1 MKNAMKDGVGP
12 DTTATVSPQQKHVF
26 EASVFRAGESWC
38 VGRQRLK
45 FTEKS
50 AACSGAHQRRELPCV
65 CVGVCVWGDSSSS
78 PSRGSFQGTWD
89 NPSSATSAPHLSAL
103 LTLPLTSLLSV
114 WQVFIAVVSVYRDL
128 PLGALELS

>member
-1 MKNAMKDGVGP
+1 MKNAMKDGFGP

-50 AACSGAHQRRELPCV
+50 AACSGAHQRRELPYV
-65 CVGVCVWGDSSSS
+65 CVGVCVG
-78 PSRGSFQGTWD
+78 GTV
-89 NPSSATSAPHLSAL
+89 A
-103 LTLPLTSLLSV
+103 LPLLGGHSRAPGTTP
-114 WQVFIAVVSVYRDL
+114 AL
-128 PLGALELS
+128 PPQRLTYLPC